1 MPYFLAFYAINY
13 GKPLK
18 NYEYETKMI
27 RNVDFR
33 SSWFKLEDG
42 LK

>member
-1 MPYFLAFYAINY
+1 MPYVFGFYAIDY

-27 RNVDFR
+27 RNVDF
-33 SSWFKLEDG
+33 
-42 LK
+42 